1 MTARTRTG
9 LADFLGRVTPV
20 LKPVSSSETQRGNA
34 RQPSSLQQPMG
45 MGRVFRTL
53 HVIRPTIS
61 LPLVAC
67 PGYATCTYRRSG
79 PALLGCHHQ
88 SAE

>member
-1 MTARTRTG
+1 MTAGTRTG
-9 LADFLGRVTPV
+9 LADFLGRVAPV

-34 RQPSSLQQPMG
+34 RQPSSLQKPVG

-53 HVIRPTIS
+53 RVIRPTIS

-67 PGYATCTYRRSG
+67 PGYAACTYRRSG
-79 PALLGCHHQ
+79 PALPGSHHRR
-88 SAE
+88 AE